1 MGDEKLPTVSVSKP
15 IRILLGVIIGLAG
28 FFFLVLSIFVIG
40 LTPEEPRSLLLTVAG
55 VLFPVLFAGVLLY
68 MAFRLITKKPE
79 ERLFPPVVARVFA
92 GVFGVGGIA
101 ALIVAFFNPEGFPT
115 DDIGGLVITEQ
126 TVREKI
132 ANAKATAG
140 DVLREWEV
148 RSETDAASGEKVPRY
163 ASVVSDSG
171 LCRLAVE
178 QRIDGS
184 ALAGIYCSGLK
195 ISPYKDIEVKFDNR
209 PMSDTMR
216 IKKFSDGDNVYI
228 SSYQYDYSGHL
239 SYNEFL
245 RRLARANRTSLL
257 LTVEGADQHW
267 ITFSLRGSSS
277 ALTKI
282 GVLYRR
288 K

>member
-1 MGDEKLPTVSVSKP
+1 MGVEDSDRNEHKRKL
-15 IRILLGVIIGLAG
+15 
-28 FFFLVLSIFVIG
+28 
-40 LTPEEPRSLLLTVAG
+40 
-55 VLFPVLFAGVLLY
+55 
-68 MAFRLITKKPE
+68 
-79 ERLFPPVVARVFA
+79 
-92 GVFGVGGIA
+92 
-101 ALIVAFFNPEGFPT
+101 
-115 DDIGGLVITEQ
+115 TEQ

-132 ANAKATAG
+132 ANAKATAA

-148 RSETDAASGEKVPRY
+148 RSETDPASGEKVPRY

-195 ISPYKDIEVKFDNR
+195 ISPYKDIEVRFDNR
-209 PMSDTMR
+209 PMSNTMR

-228 SSYQYDYSGHL
+228 PSNQYDVSGHL
-239 SYNEFL
+239 SYKKFL

-282 GVLYRR
+282 GALSSKAR

>member
-1 MGDEKLPTVSVSKP
+1 MRASASQLWRIFLPIALIAAVG
-15 IRILLGVIIGLAG
+15 LGL
-28 FFFLVLSIFVIG
+28 LVLYIVM
-40 LTPEEPRSLLLTVAG
+40 G
-55 VLFPVLFAGVLLY
+55 VEDSDRNEHKRKL
-68 MAFRLITKKPE
+68 
-79 ERLFPPVVARVFA
+79 
-92 GVFGVGGIA
+92 
-101 ALIVAFFNPEGFPT
+101 
-115 DDIGGLVITEQ
+115 TEQ

-148 RSETDAASGEKVPRY
+148 RSETDPASGEKVPRY

-195 ISPYKDIEVKFDNR
+195 ISPYKDIEVRFDNR

-216 IKKFSDGDNVYI
+216 IKQFSDGDNVYI
-228 SSYQYDYSGHL
+228 PSNQYDVSGHL

-257 LTVEGADQHW
+257 LTVEEADQHW

-282 GVLYRR
+282 GALSSKPR